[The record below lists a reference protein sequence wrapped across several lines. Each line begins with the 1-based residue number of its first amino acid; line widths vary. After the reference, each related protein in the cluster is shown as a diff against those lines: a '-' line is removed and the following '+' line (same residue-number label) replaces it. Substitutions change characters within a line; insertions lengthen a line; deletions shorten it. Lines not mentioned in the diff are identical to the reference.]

1 MFIFGYLGYLWVLLG
16 HPTTP
21 IDIIISAVFCGGG
34 GFVWLVTKMSRE
46 TIFKLKKTIKE
57 KHYQAHHDQLT
68 GLPNRNQ
75 FYEDIDNLIATKGMT
90 FSCLMMDLN
99 DFKMINDTFGHAEG
113 DHVLQV
119 VAQRITNVIPK
130 NAISARL
137 GGDEMTVVLP
147 STLAEDA
154 IAIAQSIQ
162 DELLKE
168 ILCEEHALIIGVS
181 IGIAQYP
188 RDGES
193 RKAIMKNADTAMYHA
208 KNSHEHYQV
217 YSTYLA

>member
-1 MFIFGYLGYLWVLLG
+1 MNRESTLNG
-16 HPTTP
+16 P
-21 IDIIISAVFCGGG
+21 ISG

-46 TIFKLKKTIKE
+46 TIFKLKMTIQE
-57 KHYQAHHDQLT
+57 KHYQAHHDLLT

-75 FYEDIDNLIATKGMT
+75 FYEDIDKLIATEGMT

-119 VAQRITNVIPK
+119 VAHRITKAIPGD
-130 NAISARL
+130 AISARL

-154 IAIAQSIQ
+154 VSIAQRIQ
-162 DELLKE
+162 SELLKE
-168 ILCEEHALIIGVS
+168 IRCGEHSLIIGVS

-193 RKAIMKNADTAMYHA
+193 RKVIMSSADTAMYHA
-208 KNSHEHYQV
+208 KNNDEHYQI
-217 YSTYLA
+217 YSTCLT